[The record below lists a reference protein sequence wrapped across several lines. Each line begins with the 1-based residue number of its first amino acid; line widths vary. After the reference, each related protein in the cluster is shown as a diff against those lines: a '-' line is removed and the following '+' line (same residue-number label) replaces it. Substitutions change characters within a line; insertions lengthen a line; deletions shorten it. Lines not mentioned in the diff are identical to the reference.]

1 MIRKAIRLYIFF
13 FYKVQPADSE
23 KSLILL
29 HYSKNTSTEALWAI
43 FEINKDGRPNTLNY
57 KIRSSKIAKS
67 ELIMI
72 HDEEPSYKGEI
83 VICLNKI
90 SLIK

>member
-1 MIRKAIRLYIFF
+1 MTFTFYIT
-13 FYKVQPADSE
+13 VQPADSE

-29 HYSKNTSTEALWAI
+29 YYSKNISTKALWVI

-57 KIRSSKIAKS
+57 KIRSSEIGKS
-67 ELIMI
+67 KLIMM

-83 VICLNKI
+83 IISLNKI
-90 SLIK
+90 SLIG